1 MERRR
6 HEHDFEE
13 EWREAGISRGYSYTD
28 YNVNGRNIERI
39 VEPETVEQVFKNLEV
54 PSWRKQITI
63 RAMVTSIVL
72 SFVFNFVICKL
83 SLTTGIIPSFNVA
96 AGLLGFAFVKAWVSL
111 IEKFGL
117 LKQPFTRQENT
128 VIQTCVVASS
138 GIAFNNGT
146 SSYLLAMS
154 SIVADQ
160 ADRDIPTNVK
170 SLSLGWI
177 IGFLLTVSFV
187 GLFLMVPLTEMMII
201 KYKLT
206 YPTGT
211 ATAYLINSFHTPRGA
226 KLAGQQVSA
235 LFKSFCFSFAF
246 ASFQWFFKSGSDCG
260 FSSFPTFGLQAYSH
274 RFYFDFSSTY
284 VGVGMICP
292 YMVNVSLLLGSVL
305 SWGIMW
311 PLIEKK
317 AGIWYSADLPANS
330 LHGIQGYRVFLAIAM
345 MLGDG
350 LYHVV
355 YIMVKTM
362 VNIIQQHSMKR
373 KEATV
378 INTHFSNQTLEFMLE
393 NFDERRRKEFFL
405 KDQIPS
411 WVAIPGYICLAGL
424 SIGVIPVIFPQL
436 KPYHV
441 LVAYLM
447 APILA
452 FCNAYGCGLTDWSLA
467 SNYGKMAIMV
477 FSSWVGLENGGV
489 LAGLASCG
497 VIMSIVSTASDLM
510 QDFKTGY
517 LTLASPRSMFFS
529 QVFGTAIGCLFS
541 PLIFWFFYKAYSVGD
556 PTGSYP
562 APYGPMYRGMALLGV
577 EGVASLPKNCLEFAI
592 WFFVAA
598 LLINLITHLFQRY
611 ETRYRIYRF
620 IPSPMCIAIPFYLGG
635 YFSIDMCIGS
645 LILLFWGMKNKQMAN
660 DFGPAVASGL
670 ICGESLW
677 GVPAAMLSLAGL
689 KAPIC
694 MKFLSAST
702 NNKMDAIL
710 SGL

>member
-1 MERRR
+1 
-6 HEHDFEE
+6 
-13 EWREAGISRGYSYTD
+13 
-28 YNVNGRNIERI
+28 
-39 VEPETVEQVFKNLEV
+39 
-54 PSWRKQITI
+54 
-63 RAMVTSIVL
+63 
-72 SFVFNFVICKL
+72 
-83 SLTTGIIPSFNVA
+83 
-96 AGLLGFAFVKAWVSL
+96 
-111 IEKFGL
+111 
-117 LKQPFTRQENT
+117 
-128 VIQTCVVASS
+128 
-138 GIAFNNGT
+138 
-146 SSYLLAMS
+146 
-154 SIVADQ
+154 
-160 ADRDIPTNVK
+160 
-170 SLSLGWI
+170 
-177 IGFLLTVSFV
+177 
-187 GLFLMVPLTEMMII
+187 
-201 KYKLT
+201 
-206 YPTGT
+206 
-211 ATAYLINSFHTPRGA
+211 
-226 KLAGQQVSA
+226 
-235 LFKSFCFSFAF
+235 
-246 ASFQWFFKSGSDCG
+246 
-260 FSSFPTFGLQAYSH
+260 
-274 RFYFDFSSTY
+274 
-284 VGVGMICP
+284 
-292 YMVNVSLLLGSVL
+292 
-305 SWGIMW
+305 
-311 PLIEKK
+311 
-317 AGIWYSADLPANS
+317 
-330 LHGIQGYRVFLAIAM
+330 
-345 MLGDG
+345 
-350 LYHVV
+350 
-355 YIMVKTM
+355 M

-378 INTHFSNQTLEFMLE
+378 INTHFSNQTLESMLE

-689 KAPIC
+689 NAPIC

-702 NNKMDAIL
+702 NNKIDAIL
-710 SGL
+710 SGLWNNFLLFILNYISHSSILLNHFWWISLVLYITCYLFHFPHGHTMWEGFLRRQLMKPYYKIKWFQTLCSINNLTYAQTYWDPGSTFLHLPPYNLLNTLKK

>member
-1 MERRR
+1 
-6 HEHDFEE
+6 
-13 EWREAGISRGYSYTD
+13 
-28 YNVNGRNIERI
+28 
-39 VEPETVEQVFKNLEV
+39 
-54 PSWRKQITI
+54 
-63 RAMVTSIVL
+63 
-72 SFVFNFVICKL
+72 
-83 SLTTGIIPSFNVA
+83 
-96 AGLLGFAFVKAWVSL
+96 
-111 IEKFGL
+111 
-117 LKQPFTRQENT
+117 
-128 VIQTCVVASS
+128 
-138 GIAFNNGT
+138 
-146 SSYLLAMS
+146 
-154 SIVADQ
+154 
-160 ADRDIPTNVK
+160 
-170 SLSLGWI
+170 
-177 IGFLLTVSFV
+177 
-187 GLFLMVPLTEMMII
+187 
-201 KYKLT
+201 
-206 YPTGT
+206 
-211 ATAYLINSFHTPRGA
+211 
-226 KLAGQQVSA
+226 
-235 LFKSFCFSFAF
+235 
-246 ASFQWFFKSGSDCG
+246 
-260 FSSFPTFGLQAYSH
+260 
-274 RFYFDFSSTY
+274 
-284 VGVGMICP
+284 
-292 YMVNVSLLLGSVL
+292 
-305 SWGIMW
+305 
-311 PLIEKK
+311 
-317 AGIWYSADLPANS
+317 
-330 LHGIQGYRVFLAIAM
+330 M

-350 LYHVV
+350 LYHVA

-378 INTHFSNQTLEFMLE
+378 INTHFSNQTLESMLE

-598 LLINLITHLFQRY
+598 LLINLITHLLQRY

-689 KAPIC
+689 NAPIC

-702 NNKMDAIL
+702 NNKIDAIL